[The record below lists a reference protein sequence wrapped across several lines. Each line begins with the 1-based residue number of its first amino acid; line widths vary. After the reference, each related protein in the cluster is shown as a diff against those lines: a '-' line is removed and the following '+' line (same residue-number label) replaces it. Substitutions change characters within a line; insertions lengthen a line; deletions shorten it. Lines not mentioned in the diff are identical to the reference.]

1 MDKERGNIE
10 ILFRKIPYNY
20 IGKRPGFPVPIHTY
34 KKVNKDLYM
43 RYSVEIFGNES
54 EDEREN
60 NYKLMQQQMTYGKKG
75 NSSIF
80 RLITD
85 AAQRM
90 LVLDGD
96 EIKCEF
102 EQLLRW
108 REISFQLGQDFFT
121 CAYLADYDLNRGYET
136 KCFSWLPII
145 KSNNDRL
152 HNILKEGIAENHFHL
167 NGSTK
172 VFELNWLCLMNLID
186 GRLHDF
192 KKISRTLQE
201 RHMDRFDDT
210 IKNES
215 FYAEC
220 QRAAL
225 YRVYLFAVMKKD
237 VFLIERLEDVLSLIY
252 QGMSLE
258 ELVAE
263 IQDAVTMAKS
273 LYGAR
278 LEGNILDYALEK
290 SIINENRNE
299 CRLLAG
305 ERKFLYDCYRYTLTD
320 QFTEEQKDLFY
331 CYLVI
336 RSDFRGEIIQIN
348 RQVGFANFS
357 DYQDRKEYFIEGE
370 KAYEDELVR
379 LALNESLRKENMV
392 SLEARMCPK
401 KTSSELEKVFKNYE
415 SIVRGA
421 NKNNDK
427 IENIDKINED
437 KIDEAYK
444 KLIYVLHFPKTR
456 DIPFELG
463 VPRNSN
469 ARKAATRQARSLV
482 ALLEKQTE
490 LNQHIR
496 GIDAC
501 SSEIACRPEVF
512 GQIFRYLSDVTV
524 VCNEVGKN
532 ESDGNF
538 KTRNLHTTY
547 HVGEDF
553 FDIVDGLRAIDETLL
568 FCGLKRGSRI
578 GHALALGVAP
588 EEYYKYKGG
597 KIVLAKQI
605 LLDDI
610 AWMLCRADEW
620 GCYIDGSLRT
630 RLEEQFF
637 SLYEEIFR
645 DNTGNGYHPSIYDYY
660 QSWKLRGDKP
670 ELYRLSMKEFK
681 RKIVATELQR
691 FDKYQFNVKVCNDTR
706 INQNYKNLY
715 YSYHFI
721 EKIRKKG
728 DEIIEFKISQTYI
741 SFVRQLQD
749 KMIWNLVNIGIGIET
764 NPSSNY
770 LIGTI
775 KKYEEHPIIRFN
787 SRKLKTVAP
796 NMSLNVSI
804 NTDDQGVFDTLLENE
819 YALMALALKKA
830 INEENY
836 PLYDLEDIYEWIDY
850 VRRMGIEQTFR

>member
-20 IGKRPGFPVPIHTY
+20 IGKRPGFLVPIHTY
-34 KKVNKDLYM
+34 KNVNKDLYM

-60 NYKLMQQQMTYGKKG
+60 NYKLMLQQMTNGQEE
-75 NSSIF
+75 NASIF
-80 RLITD
+80 RLISDITK
-85 AAQRM
+85 RM

-121 CAYLADYDLNRGYET
+121 CAFLADCDLNRGYET

-145 KSNNDRL
+145 KSNNVRL

-192 KKISRTLQE
+192 KKINRTLQE

-225 YRVYLFAVMKKD
+225 YRIYLFSVMKKD
-237 VFLIERLEDVLSLIY
+237 TFLIEELERLLSRTY
-252 QGMSLE
+252 QGTALE
-258 ELVAE
+258 ELVVQ
-263 IQDAVTMAKS
+263 IQDAITMAKN
-273 LYGAR
+273 LYGAK

-305 ERKFLYDCYRYTLTD
+305 ERKFLYDCYRYTSTN

-331 CYLVI
+331 GYLVI
-336 RSDFRGEIIQIN
+336 RSDFRGEIIQVN

-370 KAYEDELVR
+370 KAYEDELVC
-379 LALNESLRKENMV
+379 LALNESLRKGNMV
-392 SLEARMCPK
+392 SLEARICPK
-401 KTSSELEKVFKNYE
+401 KTSSALEKTFKNYE
-415 SIVRGA
+415 SIVKKEK
-421 NKNNDK
+421 NKK
-427 IENIDKINED
+427 ED
-437 KIDEAYK
+437 MSKREIDEVYN
-444 KLIYVLHFPKTR
+444 KLIYVLHFPKIK
-456 DIPFELG
+456 DNPFALG
-463 VPRNSN
+463 VPRNDN
-469 ARKAATRQARSLV
+469 VRKASARQARSLV
-482 ALLEKQTE
+482 ALLEKRRE
-490 LNQHIR
+490 INQHIR

-512 GQIFRYLSDVTV
+512 GQIFRYLSDVAV
-524 VCNEVGKN
+524 MCEAVGKN
-532 ESDGNF
+532 GAGDNC
-538 KTRNLHTTY
+538 KTRNLQTTY

-553 FDIVDGLRAIDETLL
+553 FDIIDGLRAIDEALL
-568 FCGLKRGSRI
+568 FCGLKRGSRL
-578 GHALALGVAP
+578 GHALAMGIAP
-588 EEYYKYKGG
+588 EEYYKFKGY

-610 AWMLCRADEW
+610 AWMLCKADEW
-620 GCYIDGSLRT
+620 GCYIDGSLRA

-645 DNTGNGYHPSIYDYY
+645 DNTGNGYHPSICDYY
-660 QSWKLRGDKP
+660 QSCKLRGDKP
-670 ELYRLSMKEFK
+670 ELYRLPMDEFK
-681 RKIVATELQR
+681 KKIVATELQR
-691 FDKYQFNVKVCNDTR
+691 FERYQFNDRVHNDLR
-706 INQNYKNLY
+706 KNENFKNLY
-715 YSYHFI
+715 YSYHFN
-721 EKIRKKG
+721 EKIREKG
-728 DEIIEFKISQTYI
+728 SEIIEFKISRAYI
-741 SFVRQLQD
+741 SLARQLQD
-749 KMIWNLVNIGIGIET
+749 KMIRHLVNIGIGIET

-770 LIGTI
+770 LIGAI

-787 SRKLKTVAP
+787 SRKLKSVEP
-796 NMSLNVSI
+796 NISLSVSI

-819 YALMALALKKA
+819 YALMTLALKKA
-830 INEENY
+830 IGEENHL
-836 PLYDLEDIYEWIDY
+836 LYDLEDIYEWIDY

>member
-10 ILFRKIPYNY
+10 ILFRGIPYNY
-20 IGKRPGFPVPIHTY
+20 IGRRFGSNEPMHTY
-34 KKVNKDLYM
+34 KKVDKALYM
-43 RYSVEIFGNES
+43 RYSVGIFGNES
-54 EDEREN
+54 LDEREN
-60 NYKLMQQQMTYGKKG
+60 NYKLMLQQMCNEQGKKP
-75 NSSIF
+75 SVF

-85 AAQRM
+85 VARRM
-90 LVLDGD
+90 LVLDGE

-121 CAYLADYDLNRGYET
+121 CAYLANYDLNRGYET
-136 KCFSWLPII
+136 KYFSWLPII
-145 KSNNDRL
+145 KSNNDRI

-192 KKISRTLQE
+192 KKIRKTLQE
-201 RHMDRFDDT
+201 RHMDRFDNT
-210 IKNES
+210 VKKES

-225 YRVYLFAVMKKD
+225 YRVYLFSVMKKD
-237 VFLIERLEDVLSLIY
+237 RFLEKKLKELLSKIY
-252 QGMSLE
+252 KGTTLE
-258 ELVAE
+258 ELVVE

-273 LYGAR
+273 FYGAK

-305 ERKFLYDCYRYTLTD
+305 ERKFLYDCYKYTLTD
-320 QFTEEQKDLFY
+320 RFSEEQKDLFY
-331 CYLVI
+331 AYLVI
-336 RSDFRGEIIQIN
+336 RGDFRGEIIQIN
-348 RQVGFANFS
+348 RQVGFANFLE
-357 DYQDRKEYFIEGE
+357 YQDRKEYFIEGE

-392 SLEARMCPK
+392 SLEARICPK
-401 KTSSELEKVFKNYE
+401 KTSSELEKAFKNYE
-415 SIVRGA
+415 NIV
-421 NKNNDK
+421 NKEKNNDK
-427 IENIDKINED
+427 EEMNET
-437 KIDEAYK
+437 YN
-444 KLIYVLHFPKTR
+444 KLIYVLHFPKIA
-456 DIPFELG
+456 DKPFVPG
-463 VPRNSN
+463 IPRNSN
-469 ARKAATRQARSLV
+469 VREVSMRQARSLV
-482 ALLEKQTE
+482 ALLEKRKE
-490 LNQHIR
+490 INRYIR

-512 GQIFRYLSDVTV
+512 GQIFRYLSNVTV
-524 VCNEVGKN
+524 VCEEEKKSRFSKN
-532 ESDGNF
+532 C

-553 FDIVDGLRAIDETLL
+553 FDIVDGLRAIDEALL

-578 GHALALGVAP
+578 GHALALGIAP
-588 EEYYKYKGG
+588 EEYYKFKGY
-597 KIVLAKQI
+597 KIVLSKQI

-610 AWMLCRADEW
+610 AWMLCKADEW
-620 GCYIDGSLRT
+620 GCYIDGMLRT
-630 RLEEQFF
+630 RLKDQFY

-645 DNTGNGYHPSIYDYY
+645 ENTENRHHPSINEYY
-660 QSWKLRGDKP
+660 QSWKLRGDRP
-670 ELYRLSMKEFK
+670 ELYRLSMRAFK
-681 RKIVATELQR
+681 KKIAVTELQR
-691 FDKYQFNVKVCNDTR
+691 FDRYQFNDLVHNDLR
-706 INQNYKNLY
+706 KNEKYKELY
-715 YSYHFI
+715 YAYHFN
-721 EKIRKKG
+721 EKIRAKG
-728 DEIIEFKISQTYI
+728 SEIIEFKISRAYMDLI
-741 SFVRQLQD
+741 RQLQD
-749 KMIWNLVNIGIGIET
+749 KMIRHLVNTGIGVET

-787 SRKLKTVAP
+787 SRKLKAVEP
-796 NMSLNVSI
+796 NMSLSVSI

-830 INEENY
+830 TNDENQ

-850 VRRMGIEQTFR
+850 VRRMGIEQIFR